1 LGEFFKRYSALPAN
15 RFKGTVTGSMAIKK
29 PGIEMPGVVDRTL

>member
-1 LGEFFKRYSALPAN
+1 MGGKSLIWPVISKMWAFDN
-15 RFKGTVTGSMAIKK
+15 KK